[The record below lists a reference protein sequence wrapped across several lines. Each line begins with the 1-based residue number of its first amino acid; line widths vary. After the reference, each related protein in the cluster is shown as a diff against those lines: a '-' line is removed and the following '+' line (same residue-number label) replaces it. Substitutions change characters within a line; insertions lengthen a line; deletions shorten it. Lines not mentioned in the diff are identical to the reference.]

1 MTVNGVSATG
11 GNIAAG
17 SLGMSQA
24 SDPVSKN
31 LQRQIAEAQKQLQEL
46 SANKDMSAEEKMKK
60 RQELQ
65 KTISD
70 LNVQLRQHQIDE
82 RRAKQQE
89 QESFDDMLGGEQ
101 KIGKGNAK
109 GQNTGISQ
117 ASMEAMI
124 SADAAMEQAKVHGS
138 VATKMEGR
146 AGVLKAEI
154 AQDAGRSGGNS
165 IEAKQAELADV
176 EKTAMDAV
184 SSQMSSLAE
193 ADKAMENAE
202 KTEENAEAE
211 KSEEKKAEEEGKDAK
226 GSAVEKETA
235 AENATAS
242 EIAPVVKYVPVD
254 VRV

>member
-1 MTVNGVSATG
+1 MTVNGVSGVGAG
-11 GNIAAG
+11 IMAG
-17 SLGMSQA
+17 SPGMSQA

-31 LQRQIAEAQKQLQEL
+31 LQRQIDEAQKKLQEL
-46 SANKDMSAEEKMKK
+46 SSNTDMSSEEKMKK

-70 LNVQLRQHQIDE
+70 LSIQLRQHQIEE
-82 RRAKQQE
+82 RRAKQQK

-101 KIGKGNAK
+101 KVGKDKAK

-124 SADAAMEQAKVHGS
+124 SADVAMGAAKVQGS

-154 AQDAGRSGGNS
+154 ALDSSRGNDVS
-165 IEAKQAELADV
+165 AKQEELADV
-176 EKTAMDAV
+176 ENKAMDAV
-184 SSQMSSLAE
+184 SSQMSSLAT
-193 ADKAMENAE
+193 AVENAS
-202 KTEENAEAE
+202 KADENTEAE
-211 KSEEKKAEEEGKDAK
+211 KSEEKKAEEE
-226 GSAVEKETA
+226 EKETEGSA
-235 AENATAS
+235 TEDAVNAENAAQP
-242 EIAPVVKYVPVD
+242 EIPQSAGYMPVD